1 MLSFTSNRVSIV
13 GAGGWGTALANLL
26 ANKGF
31 DVLIW
36 AYEQEVVNEINL
48 THTNS
53 TYINGISL
61 SHNLKATNSL
71 SSIFEFSQI
80 LLSSVPTQYIRSVY
94 NDYKSSISQSY
105 VINVAKGIEQNTY
118 HRCSEIFSDIGV
130 NQEHYAIMTGPS
142 HAEEVARQIPT
153 TVVVSSENLEF
164 ALLVQNL
171 FSTETFRVYTSSDT
185 IGCEFGGS
193 LKNIIAI
200 ASGIIDGLRFGDNT
214 KAALITRGLA
224 EINRLAVAFG
234 ANPQTMSGL
243 AGLGDL
249 FVTCNSTHSR
259 NRFVG
264 ELIGKGKKLNEIVG
278 SMKMIAEGIASTKS
292 VYELSKK
299 INIEMPII
307 EKVYEILYENLDPI
321 MAIKQLMNRS
331 SKNEWW

>member
-1 MLSFTSNRVSIV
+1 MLEFTFNRISVV
-13 GAGGWGTALANLL
+13 GAGGWGSALANLL
-26 ANKGF
+26 ANKGI
-31 DVLIW
+31 DILIW
-36 AYEQEVVNEINL
+36 AYEKEVVDEIN
-48 THTNS
+48 TNHTNS
-53 TYINGISL
+53 TFIKGIDLNHNVRATSNL
-61 SHNLKATNSL
+61 SELFK
-71 SSIFEFSQI
+71 FSEI
-80 LLSSVPTQYIRSVY
+80 ILSSVPTQYIRSVF
-94 NDYKSSISQSY
+94 SSINLSNKDLHI
-105 VINVAKGIEQNTY
+105 INVAKGIEQNTY
-118 HRCSEIFSDIGV
+118 HRCSEIFGDLGITMDRYSIL
-130 NQEHYAIMTGPS
+130 TGPS

-164 ALLVQNL
+164 AILVQKI
-171 FSTETFRVYTSSDT
+171 FTTETFRVYTSTDT

-200 ASGIIDGLRFGDNT
+200 ASGIIDGLQFGDNT

-249 FVTCNSTHSR
+249 FVTCNSFHSR
-259 NRFVG
+259 NRRVG
-264 ELIGKGKKLNEIVG
+264 ELIGQGKKLSEIIN

-299 INIEMPII
+299 INIEIPII
-307 EKVYEILYENLDPI
+307 EKVYEILYEDLDPLL
-321 MAIKQLMNRS
+321 AIKQLMSRS